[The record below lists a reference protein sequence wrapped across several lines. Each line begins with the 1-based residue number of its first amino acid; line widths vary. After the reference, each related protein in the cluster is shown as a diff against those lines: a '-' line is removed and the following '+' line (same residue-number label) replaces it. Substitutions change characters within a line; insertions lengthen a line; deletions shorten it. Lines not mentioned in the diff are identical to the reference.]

1 MSLFGERCRS
11 IRRLGRACRVAV
23 VAHVLGSCVCCA
35 ARPGAAVSPCGLWC
49 GARDSRPPSIARST
63 ASVWGSSASFTA
75 VPRRHDARAETG
87 GPRAGFPRARESR
100 VGPRR
105 AASQARSGLAPRA
118 CSAFFW
124 WRVAYAS
131 YTRLTSSRFHARFA
145 PAVGSAETVA
155 FYLLKHATFSSVQ
168 RRRVG
173 APRASRR
180 TSRRVPRGDV
190 L

>member
-118 CSAFFW
+118 AGVLGVFLVARCLRVLYALDVVSFSRALRPRGRVGGNRRVLSSKTRDVQFGSA
-124 WRVAYAS
+124 S
-131 YTRLTSSRFHARFA
+131 SSRRPAGESSDVAPGAAR
-145 PAVGSAETVA
+145 
-155 FYLLKHATFSSVQ
+155 
-168 RRRVG
+168 
-173 APRASRR
+173 
-180 TSRRVPRGDV
+180 
-190 L
+190 